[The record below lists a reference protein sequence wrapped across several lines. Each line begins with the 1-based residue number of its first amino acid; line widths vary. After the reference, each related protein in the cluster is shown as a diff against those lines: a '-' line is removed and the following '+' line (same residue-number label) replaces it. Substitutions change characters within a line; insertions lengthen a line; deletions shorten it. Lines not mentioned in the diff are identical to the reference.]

1 MEFSKKIRFFREEN
15 ETKKAVI
22 HCERSV
28 HIEESE
34 HWFTSQ
40 ISPVIMLSVSFT
52 TVILQL
58 KKPKRWQEQIILLII
73 TTIQSNLYF
82 IIQLGN

>member
-28 HIEESE
+28 HIEEVE
-34 HWFTSQ
+34 HG
-40 ISPVIMLSVSFT
+40 LSVSFAI
-52 TVILQL
+52 VILQF
-58 KKPKRWQEQIILLII
+58 KK
-73 TTIQSNLYF
+73 T
-82 IIQLGN
+82 